1 MAEHESHQ
9 IESAPAGKPSIAG
22 ASAVGEAS
30 AIEASPVADEASIAE
45 SVAQNFDESIDLE
58 SPHSIGVDIV
68 EIERMCQILA
78 RTPNFKTRVFSEAE
92 RAYCDKTARPECHY
106 ATRFAAKEAVLKAL
120 GTGFSEGIGVRD
132 IEVVLNAK
140 GKPQVKLYRR
150 AAEKAQE
157 LGIRDIPLSLS
168 YTRDDAVACALALV
182 GDPEEQVKPQD
193 PLQDLHRQFKEVRL
207 MLDEL

>member
-1 MAEHESHQ
+1 MTDQ
-9 IESAPAGKPSIAG
+9 DIP
-22 ASAVGEAS
+22 SAVGAAENEPN
-30 AIEASPVADEASIAE
+30 IADA
-45 SVAQNFDESIDLE
+45 VAQNFDESIDLE

-68 EIERMCQILA
+68 EIERMRQILA
-78 RTPNFKTRVFSEAE
+78 RTPNFKTRVFSETE

-132 IEVVLNAK
+132 VEVVLNAK

-157 LGIRDIPLSLS
+157 LDIRDIPISLS
-168 YTRDDAVACALALV
+168 YTQDDAVACALALV
-182 GDPEEQVKPQD
+182 GEVEEKPKPQD